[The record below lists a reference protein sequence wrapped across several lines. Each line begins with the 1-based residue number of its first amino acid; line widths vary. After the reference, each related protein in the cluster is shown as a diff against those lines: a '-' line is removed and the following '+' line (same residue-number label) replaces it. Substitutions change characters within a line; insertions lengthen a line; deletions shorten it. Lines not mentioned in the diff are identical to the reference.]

1 MTEKEINDNALQ
13 IAVTRLV
20 DRLQTARI
28 AHYLAM
34 EQALER
40 LGIAGATPIMGITIP
55 HWTPY
60 LTADEFNTLAAWR
73 EGQNMLIHK
82 LSN

>member
-20 DRLQTARI
+20 DRMQTDRI
-28 AHYLAM
+28 AHDLAIAQM
-34 EQALER
+34 MER
-40 LGIAGATPIMGITIP
+40 LSIAGAAPIMGITIP

-60 LTADEFNTLAAWR
+60 LTAEEFNTLVAWR